1 MIQTAEPHDTVT
13 AARWGSLPPR
23 MRVLFVTGDQRTG
36 AWLAE
41 AFAADSASEVVLEE
55 SVGMAAGLARLRED
69 VFDAVLISHEPGE
82 LDATELLEALR
93 AGNGDEQPTV
103 VLGEQSEQEMNA
115 LCYEVGADVYVC
127 VNTTTTRALIW
138 QVARSMERHRLI
150 AENRRLLHEQRH
162 RLQLEHEEATR
173 LLEQQRGLIDDLQ
186 KMCHRDE
193 PDENGLTPGT
203 APIDPALPEQLVMH
217 YRELL
222 RAYVIMGSGNLSEE
236 MVRLAELLTSAGV
249 TPQQAMHMHLHV
261 LEQVIHGLG
270 SRSARH
276 VMNRA
281 DLLILEVMI
290 NLCGGY
296 RQRYFRRLNPPEQM
310 LLPGFDRPVD
320 M

>member
-1 MIQTAEPHDTVT
+1 MIQTAKPHDTTT

-138 QVARSMERHRLI
+138 HVARSMERHRLI
-150 AENRRLLHEQRH
+150 AENRRLLYEQRH

-193 PDENGLTPGT
+193 LDENGSTPGA

-261 LEQVIHGLG
+261 LEQVIQGLG